1 MFAIE
6 VPSDHRIQLKCTNVT
21 LSSPENFLQVILW
34 LIKPKR
40 FRFTDQIF
48 LAEIQKFQT
57 ISETVIADPPAMNR
71 VYTSTSEIIYL
82 FSQFSNQDSF
92 KCQWTTV
99 MIPPLP
105 TDNKC
110 KYFVFNHFCHDYYFS
125 LFFKFVGRKSRNLP
139 VETFNR

>member
-1 MFAIE
+1 MFAIA
-6 VPSDHRIQLKCTNVT
+6 VPSDHRIQLMCSNVT
-21 LSSPENFLQVILW
+21 LSSPENFLQVILC
-34 LIKPKR
+34 LIKPQR

-82 FSQFSNQDSF
+82 FSQFSNRDSF
-92 KCQWTTV
+92 ICQWTTV

-105 TDNKC
+105 TDSKR
-110 KYFVFNHFCHDYYFS
+110 KYFIFN
-125 LFFKFVGRKSRNLP
+125 
-139 VETFNR
+139 